1 MVTSKMNSS
10 THLLSD
16 GSIMRIN
23 EVVDVSTGCTSA
35 FAQIFEVIAVPD
47 NDDDD
52 DNKLIF
58 GNGARASTYKKIKA
72 RQERHKNKMKKAH
85 QKTILALARQKYKPW
100 VWHDMHLNNNES
112 GMTCI

>member
-1 MVTSKMNSS
+1 MNSS

-16 GSIMRIN
+16 GSIMKIN
-23 EVVDVSTGCTSA
+23 EVVDVSTGRTSA
-35 FAQIFEVIAVPD
+35 FAQIFEVIAVPEND
-47 NDDDD
+47 NGNGNDDDD

-85 QKTILALARQKYKPW
+85 EKMILALARQKYIEQQRE
-100 VWHDMHLNNNES
+100 WHDMHF
-112 GMTCI
+112 